1 MSQNLEQVYN
11 LTQLQ
16 PKLCEEILHNLER
29 SVGLTKDDSAKFA
42 PVSLPRSVGRSPI
55 FVVNK
60 ASKCIS
66 GGGISPYSRHIL
78 TFSGAHTLCSAI
90 QKSANCLESITCE
103 ALCEESVFF
112 IAAVALARAQ
122 HIRHSPAPQRFFL
135 STGCRFAADA
145 LCGYNREYP

>member
-66 GGGISPYSRHIL
+66 GGGISPYSRRIL

-112 IAAVALARAQ
+112 IAAGRSFYWQEKNSRLGFVLGFQGFGRRWQLA
-122 HIRHSPAPQRFFL
+122 F
-135 STGCRFAADA
+135 
-145 LCGYNREYP
+145 

>member
-42 PVSLPRSVGRSPI
+42 PVSPPRSVGRSPI

-66 GGGISPYSRHIL
+66 GGGNSPYSRHIL

-112 IAAVALARAQ
+112 IAESDDIDSAAARS
-122 HIRHSPAPQRFFL
+122 RR
-135 STGCRFAADA
+135 RV
-145 LCGYNREYP
+145 R